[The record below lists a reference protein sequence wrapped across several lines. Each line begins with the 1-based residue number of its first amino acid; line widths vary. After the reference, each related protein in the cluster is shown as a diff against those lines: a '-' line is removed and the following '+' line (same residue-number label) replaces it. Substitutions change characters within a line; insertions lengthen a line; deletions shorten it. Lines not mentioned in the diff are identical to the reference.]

1 MSAPSGRQVIK
12 LYRDLLRYGEQLK
25 LTDKEYFRKRI
36 RREFRVNKNLT
47 SPEDISFN
55 FKALKSTI
63 DRSRFPRL
71 LEEDLDENFVRGS
84 GPGGQA
90 VNKTSNCCVLRHKP
104 TGITVKCHIHR
115 SVSQNRKEARE
126 ILARKLDNHLN
137 GELSVENQQ
146 KQIEKQK
153 TRETDRRRKKLQELK
168 KQWKEREQD

>member
-1 MSAPSGRQVIK
+1 MQELCKVIRI
-12 LYRDLLRYGEQLK
+12 LPLRSFPRGSI
-25 LTDKEYFRKRI
+25 DVRI
-36 RREFRVNKNLT
+36 TL
-47 SPEDISFN
+47 
-55 FKALKSTI
+55 KALKSTI

-146 KQIEKQK
+146 KQIEKLK